1 MIVAIESSKLFVKM
15 PPTTQPA
22 KSLIRSIPLLL
33 STLQFYWYI
42 GHVLSLFNF
51 VGYLFYSFLSTGKST
66 SYYRYTL
73 FFELI
78 SYGIVIMQVHSNS
91 KSFNRSRF
99 LRDENVQ
106 YFLLALT
113 LWASSFKIG
122 AISGALYSYAIYSFF
137 HSMTY
142 FQANILERIPI
153 SLQSQAAINA
163 RITYITSN
171 FNQQALF
178 IASTGEVM
186 LFPYFLMAVPNLVFK
201 LFRDPVY
208 VAVQLFTF
216 LALVVFVKLR
226 YNEIQYTQAAVQ
238 QLDLRISAVF
248 ANPMIPPQISALYNV
263 AFKQFIL
270 RYLGPIRISPAT
282 SVKKKQ

>member
-33 STLQFYWYI
+33 STLQFYWYV

-51 VGYLFYSFLSTGKST
+51 VGYLFYSFFSAGKST
-66 SYYRYTL
+66 SYYRYAL

-78 SYGIVIMQVHSNS
+78 SYGIVIKQVHSNS

-163 RITYITSN
+163 RITYVTSN

-208 VAVQLFTF
+208 VAVQLYTF

-226 YNEIQYTQAAVQ
+226 YNENQYTQAAVQ
-238 QLDLRISAVF
+238 QLDLRISGVL

-270 RYLGPIRISPAT
+270 RYLGPIRIAPAT